1 MAWRAEKVVEQ
12 RAQFVALVGRKE
24 RDFKSL
30 CAEFGI
36 SRPTGYR
43 WWKRYQALGIEG
55 MEDRS
60 RRPARSPGQT
70 PEMVEQ
76 LVETMRNRRPDWGA
90 RKLQIQLRDQGF
102 VLPTGTIHRILVRK
116 ELIREQDR
124 TRPAVKRFE
133 RSEPNTLWQMD
144 FKGPKGW
151 HQQLGPLS
159 VLDDCSRYV
168 LALAATGSTKEAA
181 VREVL
186 QPVFETCG
194 VPQQML
200 MDHGCPWWNDQGIRG
215 WTRLAIWLMKQD
227 IQLYFSG
234 YNHPQTQG
242 KVEHFHRS
250 LTAALLR
257 RGTPPDAQRQT
268 WLNEYRHEHNHL
280 RPHQALDMKTPDQI
294 WRKSSLPFQKS
305 PAPWIYPQDYETA
318 VVEKGGQ
325 VKIDRLRHWIS
336 GALAGEQIGLLD
348 AGSGR
353 VFAYYRNTLIRQLD
367 LRQPSTL

>member
-1 MAWRAEKVVEQ
+1 M
-12 RAQFVALVGRKE
+12 
-24 RDFKSL
+24 
-30 CAEFGI
+30 
-36 SRPTGYR
+36 
-43 WWKRYQALGIEG
+43 
-55 MEDRS
+55 
-60 RRPARSPGQT
+60 
-70 PEMVEQ
+70 
-76 LVETMRNRRPDWGA
+76 
-90 RKLQIQLRDQGF
+90 
-102 VLPTGTIHRILVRK
+102 
-116 ELIREQDR
+116 
-124 TRPAVKRFE
+124 
-133 RSEPNTLWQMD
+133 
-144 FKGPKGW
+144 
-151 HQQLGPLS
+151 
-159 VLDDCSRYV
+159 LDDCSRYV

-294 WRKSSLPFQKS
+294 WRKKQLAFSEEPC
-305 PAPWIYPQDYETA
+305 A
-318 VVEKGGQ
+318 V
-325 VKIDRLRHWIS
+325 DLSARLRNGSSRKRRPSENRPPSPLDQRGTGRRTNRFTRRWQRTRVRLLSEH
-336 GALAGEQIGLLD
+336 LDPPIGPATTLDIMSNASVSFSRHPNLSPDGINQQRDGNRCRAAPVPYIGSMSWSSIPGRLLSSSACFRFLD
-348 AGSGR
+348 PL
-353 VFAYYRNTLIRQLD
+353 TL
-367 LRQPSTL
+367 PAS